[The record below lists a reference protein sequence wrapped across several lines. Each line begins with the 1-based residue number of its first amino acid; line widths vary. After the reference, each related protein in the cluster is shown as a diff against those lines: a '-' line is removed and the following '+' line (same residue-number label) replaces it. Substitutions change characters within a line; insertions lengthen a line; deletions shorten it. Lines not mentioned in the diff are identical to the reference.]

1 MPGADVGEGGGRRHH
16 GQVELAAHQVGAH
29 LVHCVADLKLVDAL
43 EIGRNANK
51 LRRGRTMRS
60 KVWNRATRDNH
71 AFPTRTSTI
80 PWTSSSSAPAS
91 AD

>member
-16 GQVELAAHQVGAH
+16 GQVELAAHQVGAQ
-29 LVHCVADLKLVDAL
+29 LVHRVADMKLVDAL
-43 EIGRNANK
+43 EIGRDANM
-51 LRRGRTMRS
+51 LMRRRTMRS
-60 KVWNRATRDNH
+60 KVWNCATRDNH
-71 AFPTRTSTI
+71 AFQTRTSPI